1 MNITVIS
8 LAIIPS
14 DIANSIQTMKSSQ
27 ALSQLGNDVTL
38 LVPGHEQG
46 SIWSVLA
53 RQYGLTSPF
62 QVVWLRPLPV
72 MPRLL
77 FMAQAVW
84 RARTSSADLIYTRLP
99 QAAVLALLLGLPVV
113 MEIHAPPTGTFGPL
127 WYQWFSRLP
136 GQRRVISITHAL
148 LNVLKRDFG
157 IVFKPGEA
165 VVGPNGVDFDRFEGL
180 PVPREARRQLNL
192 SEALTIVCTGHL
204 YAGRGVELFVE
215 IAKALPEAN
224 FLWVGGRPKD
234 VDAWKAKTAKLG
246 MTNITFTGF
255 IPNIE
260 LPLYQAAAD
269 ILLMPYGWV
278 ITGSSGGDSS
288 EYCSPMKMFEY
299 LAAGRAII
307 ASDLPVFHEVLN
319 ERNAVFCA
327 PEDIPAWTAAV
338 RGLLGDSARREAL
351 SLQARRDSLKY
362 SWTERADRALDGFP
376 KN

>member
-8 LAIIPS
+8 LATIPS

-38 LVPGHEQG
+38 LVPGRVEG
-46 SIWSVLA
+46 SIWPVLA

-62 QVVWLRPLPV
+62 RVIWLRPLPV

-84 RARTSSADLIYTRLP
+84 RARTSGADLVYTRLP

-127 WYQWFSRLP
+127 WYKWFARLP
-136 GQRRVISITHAL
+136 GKRRVISITHAL

-157 IVFKPGEA
+157 IVFKRGEA

-180 PVPREARRQLNL
+180 PVPREARRQLNF
-192 SEALTIVCTGHL
+192 SEALTVVCTGHL

-215 IAKALPEAN
+215 IARALPEAN

-234 VDAWKAKTAKLG
+234 VDAWKAKTAEMG
-246 MTNITFTGF
+246 IANIQFTGF

-269 ILLMPYGWV
+269 ILLMPYGRV

-288 EYCSPMKMFEY
+288 EYCSPMKMFDY
-299 LAAGRAII
+299 LAAGRAIVT
-307 ASDLPVFHEVLN
+307 SDLPVFHEVLN
-319 ERNAVFCA
+319 GNNAVFC
-327 PEDIPAWTAAV
+327 PPDDVPSWVAAV

-362 SWTERADRALDGFP
+362 SWTERAGRALDGFP
-376 KN
+376 

>member
-8 LAIIPS
+8 LATIPS

-46 SIWSVLA
+46 SAWPVLA

-62 QVVWLRPLPV
+62 RVVWLRPLPI

-77 FMAQAVW
+77 FMARTVLQ
-84 RARTSSADLIYTRLP
+84 ARTAGADLVYTRLP

-127 WYQWFSRLP
+127 WYKLFARLP
-136 GQRRVISITHAL
+136 GQKRIISITHAL

-157 IVFKPGEA
+157 IAFKPGES

-180 PVPREARRQLNL
+180 PGPQEARRKLDL
-192 SEALTIVCTGHL
+192 PEALTVVCTGHL
-204 YAGRGVELFVE
+204 YAGRGVDLFVE
-215 IAKALPEAN
+215 LAQAIPDVK

-234 VDAWKAKTAKLG
+234 VESWKTRMSEMG
-246 MTNITFTGF
+246 INNIAFSGF

-269 ILLMPYGWV
+269 ILLMPYGRV

-288 EYCSPMKMFEY
+288 EYCSPMKMFDY
-299 LAAGRAII
+299 LAAGRAIVT
-307 ASDLPVFHEVLN
+307 SDLPVFHEVLN
-319 ERNAVFCA
+319 EKNAVFC
-327 PEDIPAWTAAV
+327 PPDDVPSWIAAV
-338 RGLLGDSARREAL
+338 RDLLGDSARREAL
-351 SLQARRDSLKY
+351 SLQARQDSLKY
-362 SWTERADRALDGFP
+362 SWTERAGRALDDFP
-376 KN
+376 KD

>member
-84 RARTSSADLIYTRLP
+84 RARTSGADLIYTRLP

-269 ILLMPYGWV
+269 ILLMPYGWA
-278 ITGSSGGDSS
+278 ITGS
-288 EYCSPMKMFEY
+288 
-299 LAAGRAII
+299 
-307 ASDLPVFHEVLN
+307 
-319 ERNAVFCA
+319 
-327 PEDIPAWTAAV
+327 TAN
-338 RGLLGDSARREAL
+338 S
-351 SLQARRDSLKY
+351 
-362 SWTERADRALDGFP
+362 TT
-376 KN
+376 

>member
-8 LAIIPS
+8 LATIPS
-14 DIANSIQTMKSSQ
+14 DIANSIQTMKASQ

-46 SIWSVLA
+46 SVWPVLA
-53 RQYGLTSPF
+53 RQYGLTKPF

-77 FMAQAVW
+77 FTVQAVW
-84 RARTSSADLIYTRLP
+84 QARTTGADLVYTRLP

-113 MEIHAPPTGTFGPL
+113 MEIHAPPTGKFGPI
-127 WYQWFSRLP
+127 WYKLFARLP

-157 IVFKPGEA
+157 IVFKPGES

-192 SEALTIVCTGHL
+192 SEALTVVCTGHL

-215 IAKALPEAN
+215 IARLLPNAN

-234 VDAWKAKTAKLG
+234 VEAWKAKTAEMG

-269 ILLMPYGWV
+269 ILLMPYGRV

-288 EYCSPMKMFEY
+288 EYCSPMKMFDY
-299 LAAGRAII
+299 LAAGRAIVT
-307 ASDLPVFHEVLN
+307 SDLPVFHEVLN
-319 ERNAVFCA
+319 EKNAVFC
-327 PEDIPAWTAAV
+327 PPDDVQLWTAAV
-338 RGLLGDSARREAL
+338 RDLLGNSARREAL
-351 SLQARRDSLKY
+351 SLQARQDSLKY
-362 SWTERADRALDGFP
+362 SWTERASRALDGFT

>member
-27 ALSQLGNDVTL
+27 ALSKLGNEVTL
-38 LVPGHEQG
+38 LVPGRAGG
-46 SIWSVLA
+46 SIWPVLA

-62 QVVWLRPLPV
+62 QVIWLRPLPV

-84 RARTSSADLIYTRLP
+84 RARTTGADLVYTRLP

-113 MEIHAPPTGTFGPL
+113 MEIHAPPTGTFGPI
-127 WYQWFSRLP
+127 WYKLFARLP

-157 IVFKPGEA
+157 IVFKQGEA
-165 VVGPNGVDFDRFEGL
+165 VVGPNGVDFDRFEEL
-180 PVPREARRQLNL
+180 PVPKEARRQLNL
-192 SEALTIVCTGHL
+192 SEALTVVCTGHL

-215 IAKALPEAN
+215 IARALPEAN

-234 VDAWKAKTAKLG
+234 VDAWKAKTEEMGIA
-246 MTNITFTGF
+246 NIKFTGF

-260 LPLYQAAAD
+260 LPLFQAAAD
-269 ILLMPYGWV
+269 ILLMPYGRI

-288 EYCSPMKMFEY
+288 EYCSPMKMFDY
-299 LAAGRAII
+299 LAAGRAIVT
-307 ASDLPVFHEVLN
+307 SDLPVFHEVLN
-319 ERNAVFCA
+319 ERNAVFCP
-327 PEDIPAWTAAV
+327 PEDTQAWVAAI
-338 RGLLGDSARREAL
+338 RGLLDDLIRREAL
-351 SLQARRDSLKY
+351 GRQAKADSRQY
-362 SWTERADRALDGFP
+362 SWTERAKRALDGFGE
-376 KN
+376 K